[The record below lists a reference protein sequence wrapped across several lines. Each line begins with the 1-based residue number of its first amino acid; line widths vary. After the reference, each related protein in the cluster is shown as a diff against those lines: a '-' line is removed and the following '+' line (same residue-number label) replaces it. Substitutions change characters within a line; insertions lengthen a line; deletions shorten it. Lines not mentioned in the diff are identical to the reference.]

1 MKSFLAVLAIST
13 WIFVLEGSCQE
24 KLPKP
29 FDKNPN
35 SPKDGASS
43 ANASLDKKRL
53 SESLVNW
60 NRVREVCGGNY
71 SYKVIKSS
79 FTGFRT
85 ETTVVV
91 KANKVVERRF
101 ETGMPGIPGMAFQL
115 KIEWVENHA
124 EIGSHKGVAEP
135 KTLDELYEL
144 AKKIVETEVPAEH
157 IRSLGLDK
165 QGLLNHCFIRDTRI
179 QDDAPVS
186 GVPFLQL
193 SLGKK

>member
-1 MKSFLAVLAIST
+1 LAIST

-24 KLPKP
+24 TLPKP
-29 FDKNPN
+29 FHKNPN
-35 SPKDGASS
+35 SPKDGAS
-43 ANASLDKKRL
+43 ANASFDKKRI
-53 SESLVNW
+53 SESLVTW
-60 NRVREVCGGNY
+60 NRVREACGGNY

-91 KANKVVERRF
+91 KANKVVERRY
-101 ETGMPGIPGMAFQL
+101 ETAMPGIPGMPFQL
-115 KIEWVENHA
+115 KIEWVENNV

-186 GVPFLQL
+186 GVPFIQL
-193 SLGKK
+193 SLSKK